1 MSQSTSRIRRA
12 LPGSGI
18 ATSNGSEANLD
29 LIPEAR
35 REIIRL
41 LKRRGPLPVEEI
53 AMALA
58 VTVSGARQHLSSLE
72 RDGVV
77 TYQRVRQGP
86 GRPRHLYELTER
98 GDALFP
104 RRYAELMNELLGY
117 VREADPSLVDR
128 VFSRRS
134 QRRFEAARPRL
145 ESLPLGERVREL
157 VRILDEEGYF
167 PELQSQREGEWRI
180 VVRNCPVRALGE
192 KYAQA
197 CTSEISFLRKALP
210 DTEVRRSSHLL
221 NGQSCC
227 AYEIRALN
235 AEPAG
240 GGGVQD

>member
-1 MSQSTSRIRRA
+1 MV
-12 LPGSGI
+12 LP
-18 ATSNGSEANLD
+18 NNDPNLD

-41 LKRRGPLPVEEI
+41 LKRRGPLPVEDI
-53 AMALA
+53 ADALS

-104 RRYAELMNELLGY
+104 RRYAELLNELLGY
-117 VREADPSLVDR
+117 VREADPALVDR
-128 VFSRRS
+128 VFARRS
-134 QRRFEAARPRL
+134 QRRFEGVRSRL
-145 ESLPLGERVREL
+145 EHLPRADRVREL
-157 VRILDEEGYF
+157 VRILDDEGYY

-180 VVRNCPVRALGE
+180 VVRNCPVKLLGE

-197 CTSEISFLRKALP
+197 FTSEISFLRRALP
-210 DTEVRRSSHLL
+210 EAEVRRSQHPMNGHL
-221 NGQSCC
+221 CC
-227 AYEIRALN
+227 AYDIRSLAT
-235 AEPAG
+235 EPAG
-240 GGGVQD
+240 NGGVD

>member
-1 MSQSTSRIRRA
+1 MV
-12 LPGSGI
+12 LP
-18 ATSNGSEANLD
+18 NNDPNLD

-41 LKRRGPLPVEEI
+41 LKRRGPLPVEDI
-53 AMALA
+53 ADALA

-104 RRYAELMNELLGY
+104 RKYAELLAELLGY
-117 VREADPSLVDR
+117 VREADPGLVDR
-128 VFSRRS
+128 VFARRS
-134 QRRFEAARPRL
+134 QRRFEGVRSRL
-145 ESLPLGERVREL
+145 EHLSLADRVREL
-157 VRILDEEGYF
+157 VRILDDEGYY

-197 CTSEISFLRKALP
+197 CTSEIAFLRKALP
-210 DTEVRRSSHLL
+210 EADVRRSSHQL
-221 NGQSCC
+221 NGHLVC
-227 AYEIRALN
+227 AYEIRSLAT
-235 AEPAG
+235 EPG
-240 GGGVQD
+240 SNGGVD

>member
-1 MSQSTSRIRRA
+1 MSD
-12 LPGSGI
+12 GGD
-18 ATSNGSEANLD
+18 ANLD

-53 AMALA
+53 AEALS

-134 QRRFEAARPRL
+134 QRRFEAVRGRL
-145 ESLPLGERVREL
+145 EGLTLGERVREL

-210 DTEVRRSSHLL
+210 EAEVRRSAHQL
-221 NGQSCC
+221 NGHSCC
-227 AYEIRALN
+227 AYEVRSLSS
-235 AEPAG
+235 EPG
-240 GGGVQD
+240 GNGGVQD

>member
-1 MSQSTSRIRRA
+1 MAGYMANQ
-12 LPGSGI
+12 GFD
-18 ATSNGSEANLD
+18 ANLD

-53 AMALA
+53 ANALD

-104 RRYAELMNELLGY
+104 RRYAELLSELLGY
-117 VREADPSLVDR
+117 VRDADPGMVDR
-128 VFSRRS
+128 VFARRS
-134 QRRFEAARPRL
+134 QRRYEAVRSRL
-145 ESLPLGERVREL
+145 EHLDLGERVREL
-157 VRILDEEGYF
+157 VRILDEEGYY
-167 PELQSQREGEWRI
+167 PELQSTREGEWRI
-180 VVRNCPVRALGE
+180 VVRNDPVRALGE

-197 CTSEISFLRKALP
+197 WNSEISFLRRALP
-210 DTEVRRSSHLL
+210 EAEVRRSAQAQGHT
-221 NGQSCC
+221 CC
-227 AYEIRALN
+227 TYEVRSLS
-235 AEPAG
+235 AEPG
-240 GGGVQD
+240 GNGGVQD

>member
-1 MSQSTSRIRRA
+1 MTTTNA
-12 LPGSGI
+12 
-18 ATSNGSEANLD
+18 NDANLD

-41 LKRRGPLPVEEI
+41 LKRRGPLPVEDI
-53 AMALA
+53 ATALA

-104 RRYAELMNELLGY
+104 RRYAELMTELLGY

-134 QRRFEAARPRL
+134 QRRYEAVRSRL
-145 ESLPLGERVREL
+145 EGLPLGERVREL

-197 CTSEISFLRKALP
+197 CASEISFLRKALP
-210 DTEVRRSSHLL
+210 ECEVRRSAHQL
-221 NGQSCC
+221 NGHGCC
-227 AYEIRALN
+227 SYEIHSLTP
-235 AEPAG
+235 EPVA

>member
-1 MSQSTSRIRRA
+1 MAGYMPTPDPQD
-12 LPGSGI
+12 
-18 ATSNGSEANLD
+18 ANLD

-53 AMALA
+53 AEALA

-104 RRYAELMNELLGY
+104 RRYAELLGELLGY

-128 VFSRRS
+128 LFARRS

-145 ESLPLGERVREL
+145 EDLSMGERVREV
-157 VRILDEEGYF
+157 VRIMEEEGYY
-167 PELQSQREGEWRI
+167 PELQREGEWRI
-180 VVRNCPVRALGE
+180 LVRNCPVRVLGE
-192 KYAQA
+192 KYSPA
-197 CTSEISFLRKALP
+197 CNSEISFLRKALP
-210 DTEVRRSSHLL
+210 ETEVRRVSHQL
-221 NGQSCC
+221 NGQTCC
-227 AYEIRALN
+227 AYEIRSLAPA
-235 AEPAG
+235 AEPSG
-240 GGGVQD
+240 NGGVHE

>member
-1 MSQSTSRIRRA
+1 MAGYMPT
-12 LPGSGI
+12 PDPHD
-18 ATSNGSEANLD
+18 ANLD

-53 AMALA
+53 AEALA

-104 RRYAELMNELLGY
+104 RRYAELLGELLGY
-117 VREADPSLVDR
+117 VREADPAMVDR
-128 VFSRRS
+128 VFARRS
-134 QRRFEAARPRL
+134 QRRFESARPRL
-145 ESLPLGERVREL
+145 DDLSLPERLREV
-157 VRILDEEGYF
+157 VRIMDEEGYY
-167 PELQSQREGEWRI
+167 PELQLQREGEWRI

-192 KYAQA
+192 KYSPA
-197 CTSEISFLRKALP
+197 CNSEISFLRKALP
-210 DTEVRRSSHLL
+210 ETDVRRVSHQL
-221 NGQSCC
+221 NGNTCC
-227 AYEIRALN
+227 AYEIRSLVSP
-235 AEPAG
+235 EPSSN
-240 GGGVQD
+240 GGVD

>member
-1 MSQSTSRIRRA
+1 M
-12 LPGSGI
+12 
-18 ATSNGSEANLD
+18 ATTNANDANLD

-41 LKRRGPLPVEEI
+41 LKRRGPLPVEDI
-53 AMALA
+53 AAALA

-104 RRYAELMNELLGY
+104 RRYAELMNELLGF

-134 QRRFEAARPRL
+134 QRRFEAVRSRL
-145 ESLPLGERVREL
+145 EGLPLGERVREL
-157 VRILDEEGYF
+157 VHILDEEGYF

-197 CTSEISFLRKALP
+197 CASEISFFRKALP
-210 DTEVRRSSHLL
+210 ECEVRRSQHQL
-221 NGQSCC
+221 NGHGCC
-227 AYEIRALN
+227 SYEIRSLS
-235 AEPAG
+235 AEPAA

>member
-1 MSQSTSRIRRA
+1 MAGYMPTPEPQDT
-12 LPGSGI
+12 
-18 ATSNGSEANLD
+18 NLD

-53 AMALA
+53 AEALA

-104 RRYAELMNELLGY
+104 RRYAELLGELLGY
-117 VREADPSLVDR
+117 VREADPALVDR
-128 VFSRRS
+128 VFARRS

-145 ESLPLGERVREL
+145 DDLSLGERVREV
-157 VRILDEEGYF
+157 VRILDEEGYY

-180 VVRNCPVRALGE
+180 LVRNCPVRALGE
-192 KYAQA
+192 KCAQA
-197 CTSEISFLRKALP
+197 CNSEINFLRKALP
-210 DTEVRRSSHLL
+210 ETDVRRSSHQL
-221 NGQSCC
+221 NGQTCC
-227 AYEIRALN
+227 AYEIRSLVS
-235 AEPAG
+235 EPG
-240 GGGVQD
+240 GNGGVHD